1 MPGSGEEPGYP
12 GISLKGGMRVA
23 KVIQTPPVDK
33 LVDGTG
39 ENMAAGTV
47 ENPVETV
54 DKAAE
59 RRKIHRRRIR
69 ALRSF
74 LFRIVALVAV
84 IYVLFWHIVGITMM
98 PNKDMYPRLD
108 AGDLLLYYRLEK
120 NIKSQDIIVF
130 DKEATAGEGAKTLVC
145 RVIGAPGD
153 TVEVTEEKG
162 LTVNGNTLIESNI
175 FYPTKPYEE
184 GIAEYPVKL
193 GEGEYFVMADQR
205 NGGMDS
211 RYFGIVKA
219 DEIRGV
225 VITVLRRNNL

>member
-1 MPGSGEEPGYP
+1 MA
-12 GISLKGGMRVA
+12 R
-23 KVIQTPPVDK
+23 VIQTPPVEK
-33 LVDGTG
+33 AVNGPVETPAE
-39 ENMAAGTV
+39 ENV

-59 RRKIHRRRIR
+59 QKKKHRRRMR
-69 ALRSF
+69 ALFSF
-74 LFRIVALVAV
+74 LFKTAALALV
-84 IYVLFWHIVGITMM
+84 IYVLFFHIVGITMM

-120 NIKSQDIIVF
+120 NPKSQDIVVF
-130 DKEATAGEGAKTLVC
+130 DKAAEEGGEAKCFVC
-145 RVIGAPGD
+145 RVIAAPGD
-153 TVEVTEEKG
+153 TVEVSDERG
-162 LTVNGNTLIESNI
+162 LAVNGNTLAESNI

-193 GEGEYFVMADQR
+193 GEGEYFVLADQR

-211 RYFGIVKA
+211 RYFGIVKIE
-219 DEIRGV
+219 EIRGV